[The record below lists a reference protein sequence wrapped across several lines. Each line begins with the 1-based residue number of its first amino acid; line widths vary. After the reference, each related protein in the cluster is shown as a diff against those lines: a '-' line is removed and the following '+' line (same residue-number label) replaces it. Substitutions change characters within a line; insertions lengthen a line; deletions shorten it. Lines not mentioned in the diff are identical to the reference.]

1 MELLKIHSYLPQEII
16 HSRSKQ
22 IRFQLTI
29 FKVSKYAWLHN
40 EAASPASGFVL
51 NKPSILLIKLLFK
64 FS

>member
-22 IRFQLTI
+22 IRFQLTT

-40 EAASPASGFVL
+40 EAAAQHLVL
-51 NKPSILLIKLLFK
+51 C
-64 FS
+64 